1 MNFSQHK
8 RDLQLYNSFISAAG
22 AHDRDMK
29 PDQTK
34 ELLSSMGIATSANF
48 AATAGSE
55 TSKETFIGN
64 FNKVMSLKDAL
75 GGITSTMGQRA
86 GAF

>member
-1 MNFSQHK
+1 
-8 RDLQLYNSFISAAG
+8 
-22 AHDRDMK
+22 
-29 PDQTK
+29 
-34 ELLSSMGIATSANF
+34 MGIATSANF

-55 TSKETFIGN
+55 TSKQTFIGN